1 MLRFRD
7 PLFDRQLVRTVGHA
21 TYGGAEL
28 GEVLAA
34 VADLDELDRDGWL
47 AAFTALAD
55 RTLAAADTS
64 AGSGHRISARAA
76 YLRAANYHRAAYV
89 LHLESPVPS
98 AAFTAHRRHRA
109 AFARAAALLDR
120 PAEPLAIP
128 FEDTTLPGWFVPAT
142 APTAAARA
150 PVVITVGGADSTAAE
165 AYFWNGAAA
174 VARGYHAVIFDGPG
188 QGSMLLDRGMPFRPD
203 WHLVI
208 AAVIDEIAARPDVDP
223 ARIAVIGEGFG
234 GFLTLGAAARD
245 PRIAACV
252 LDPPEVDLY
261 AAALER
267 LPLPAALK
275 AELTNG
281 PRLLVAA
288 LEVGLRQRAGHV
300 SDGWALRRGVL
311 THGVTTPWAY
321 VVDTRRYRHTVETAA
336 AIRCPTLVCHAA
348 SDERAD
354 HTRAIFDKLTCD
366 RSYLPFTAAEGAGD
380 HCAIGSR
387 ALYHE
392 RVFDWLDDQL
402 APPP

>member
-1 MLRFRD
+1 MIRPARRAHPAF
-7 PLFDRQLVRTVGHA
+7 V
-21 TYGGAEL
+21 
-28 GEVLAA
+28 

-64 AGSGHRISARAA
+64 AGSGHRISARGA

-109 AFARAAALLDR
+109 AFARAAALMDR
-120 PAEPLAIP
+120 PAELLAIP

-142 APTAAARA
+142 APAAARA

-174 VARGYHAVIFDGPG
+174 VARGYHAVLFDGPG
-188 QGSMLLDRGMPFRPD
+188 QGSMLLDRGVPFRPD
-203 WHLVI
+203 WHVVI
-208 AAVIDEIAARPDVDP
+208 AAVLDEIAGRPDVDP
-223 ARIAVIGEGFG
+223 ARIAVIG
-234 GFLTLGAAARD
+234 
-245 PRIAACV
+245 
-252 LDPPEVDLY
+252 
-261 AAALER
+261 
-267 LPLPAALK
+267 

-366 RSYLPFTAAEGAGD
+366 RSYLRFTDAEGAGAR
-380 HCAIGSR
+380 CAIGSR

-402 APPP
+402 APPT